1 MSSVLTIFLSLL
13 LNYLPYTIL
22 FSEGEECSWIDRV
35 EERFQWLKKALVDFE
50 ERLGTIHI
58 LRKHLYSTKL
68 NLTT

>member
-1 MSSVLTIFLSLL
+1 MPSCLTVFLSLL
-13 LNYLPYTIL
+13 LNITYLIPYF

-58 LRKHLYSTKL
+58 LRKHLYSTK
-68 NLTT
+68 T